1 MRLRSPDLSSPSER
15 HDDSDNDDIWEDVTP
30 NQPCKRSESPS
41 SQSQSHPRRRRAVKT
56 VFIATS
62 PPRRRTTKTT
72 RSASA
77 SRAGTATPTPE
88 TAPPMP
94 ELPEPVVE
102 PNSVIST
109 AKITNAVST
118 GARYTGSYVL
128 GVCTSAIGLLRRPLS
143 FVLFLWLLV
152 TLLARMNNTLRA
164 AFAPVCYLP
173 GVSRSAF
180 CAPPPSPS
188 APRWADF
195 PHLMD
200 SQSDAFEELLHATT
214 GGSALALEIK
224 KTEMAT
230 VDLSTLV
237 RVSDLHSRDLIADT
251 LSDFVEDARKTGR
264 GLQRLSA
271 KVNGAVDG
279 ILAVNDYALHTIE
292 GAAARPPS
300 RIGVAL
306 SLIPFVDMSG
316 SAPTQELVTQTFTEA
331 MDYLAVSLARLVV
344 EAQASLSNLDA
355 LEQRL
360 NTLNEVIARENVALS
375 LAQTELLAELW
386 TKLGGNRRKLQGHGD
401 HLALLKGLGHYRRRA
416 LVHVVGALTTLQ
428 AMSEDMQDMRERVA
442 APELAGSRVPVEV
455 HIRSIRS
462 GLERLKQGRVKAKE
476 REEEAIRRILTI

>member
-1 MRLRSPDLSSPSER
+1 MLPTTMKLRSSDLTSPSKR
-15 HDDSDNDDIWEDVTP
+15 RDDTTNDDIWEDVTP
-30 NQPCKRSESPS
+30 TSQPHKRSESPS
-41 SQSQSHPRRRRAVKT
+41 SQSQSPARRRRAVKT
-56 VFIATS
+56 VFVAAGS
-62 PPRRRTTKTT
+62 PRRRATKTK

-77 SRAGTATPTPE
+77 IRAGTSTPKPE
-88 TAPPMP
+88 PAPPVP
-94 ELPEPVVE
+94 GLPEPVVE
-102 PNSVIST
+102 TIPVTIPVIS
-109 AKITNAVST
+109 KEEITNAVST
-118 GARYTGSYVL
+118 GARHTGSYVL
-128 GVCTSAIGLLRRPLS
+128 DVFTSAIRLLRRPLS
-143 FVLFLWLLV
+143 FILFLWLLA
-152 TLLARMNNTLRA
+152 TLLVRVNDTLRT
-164 AFAPVCYLP
+164 AFAPLCYLP

-180 CAPPPSPS
+180 CAPPPLSSEPA

-200 SQSDAFEELLHATT
+200 AQSGAFEQLLDASA

-224 KTEMAT
+224 KAEMAT
-230 VDLSTLV
+230 TDLSTLV
-237 RVSDLHSRDLIADT
+237 RVSNLRSRDLIADT

-271 KVNGAVDG
+271 KVGGAVDG

-300 RIGVAL
+300 RIAAAL
-306 SLIPFVDMSG
+306 ALVPYLD
-316 SAPTQELVTQTFTEA
+316 AEPHPELVTQTFTEA
-331 MDYLAVSLARLVV
+331 MDYLAASLARLVV
-344 EAQASLSNLDA
+344 EAQASLANLDA

-375 LAQTELLAELW
+375 LAQSELLAELW

-416 LVHVVGALTTLQ
+416 L

-442 APELAGSRVPVEV
+442 APELVGSRVPVEV

-462 GLERLKQGRVKAKE
+462 GLERLKEGRVKAKE
-476 REEEAIRRILTI
+476 REEEAIRKILTIA